1 MIVADRPPRLGRP
14 RAALLVVVVAALLIV
29 AAAGY
34 AVLRPRPLAIEP
46 AAAGAD
52 PACARVAAAWPLQ
65 VAGQSRV
72 SVAQDPAGVAAWGE
86 PAIVARCGVAPPPP
100 TTHDCIAADGVDW
113 VARPLP
119 AGQGGG
125 GTLFLSYGRDPAIE
139 VRVPAAYAPEPL
151 ALGAFAEAARQIP
164 QGPHRCT

>member
-1 MIVADRPPRLGRP
+1 MAAARRRRPGRP
-14 RAALLVVVVAALLIV
+14 KAIALLVVFAALLVV

-52 PACARVAAAWPLQ
+52 PACARVAAAWPRV
-65 VAGQSRV
+65 VAGRERAP
-72 SVAQDPAGVAAWGE
+72 VAQDPAGVAAWGE
-86 PAIVARCGVAPPPP
+86 PAIVARCGVPAPPP